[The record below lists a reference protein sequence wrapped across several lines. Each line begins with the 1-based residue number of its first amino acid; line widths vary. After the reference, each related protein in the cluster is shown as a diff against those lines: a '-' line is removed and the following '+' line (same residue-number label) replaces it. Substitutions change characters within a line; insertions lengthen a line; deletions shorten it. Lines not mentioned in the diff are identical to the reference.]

1 MAHPNSDGSTNFVG
15 RLDPTPVFKQHETVL
30 YPKSLKEHDKSKQVL
45 AELSDKY
52 SLVKDLPKMS
62 LKEQNKKF
70 TKIAEFQYE
79 NTYEQIIKRD
89 TDKMVLTVQDEIK
102 DTLGVPRP
110 YRKVQPVKEAAKRIE
125 KNMKSIKHQVHE

>member
-1 MAHPNSDGSTNFVG
+1 
-15 RLDPTPVFKQHETVL
+15 
-30 YPKSLKEHDKSKQVL
+30 
-45 AELSDKY
+45 
-52 SLVKDLPKMS
+52 MS

>member
-1 MAHPNSDGSTNFVG
+1 
-15 RLDPTPVFKQHETVL
+15 
-30 YPKSLKEHDKSKQVL
+30 
-45 AELSDKY
+45 
-52 SLVKDLPKMS
+52 MS

-110 YRKVQPVKEAAKRIE
+110 YRKV
-125 KNMKSIKHQVHE
+125 